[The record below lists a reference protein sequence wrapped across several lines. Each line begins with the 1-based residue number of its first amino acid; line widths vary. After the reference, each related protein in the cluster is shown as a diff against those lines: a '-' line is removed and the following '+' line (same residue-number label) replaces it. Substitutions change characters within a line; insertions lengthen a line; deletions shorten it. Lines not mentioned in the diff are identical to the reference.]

1 MAFLMFG
8 LSSSYEEKMQGI
20 LVSNYREMRG
30 EIKRTEPAAT
40 QDLEWKLYRKPDAK
54 VIANKEGRFS
64 AALFIPCPAIT
75 SYAAFIAFLRSAQ
88 RFFIISDMRL
98 LAAALK

>member
-1 MAFLMFG
+1 MNRYQDWELKPTA
-8 LSSSYEEKMQGI
+8 SREAS
-20 LVSNYREMRG
+20 VS
-30 EIKRTEPAAT
+30 T
-40 QDLEWKLYRKPDAK
+40 
-54 VIANKEGRFS
+54 NKEGRLP
-64 AALFIPCPAIT
+64 AAPFIPCPAIT